1 MSRLYLGQQSI
12 DPFFSARFAM
22 PVPGAGASPLLPQ
35 FGDVSPEDMPGF
47 RVGYED
53 LPGFRLPDASMP
65 TFGGGFD
72 RPSYGDGPAGQT
84 PFDESSSTGLQNF
97 VQESGDPSAA
107 SGRDGNP
114 YWGSGAGN
122 KSANPAMPVQYGFPV
137 DQLADTRPN
146 VDSSVSPIPV
156 PYNPDGGPP
165 PRSLQPGEPQKED
178 KFDGEIVVLPDG
190 STIRDEGSPTGYLL
204 APPSKPDLRDVAA
217 KGRRI
222 GEAYRAAL
230 ANPETSAGA
239 LPYLA
244 LQLGLDL
251 GQAGTYDYQRSGNMI
266 TGYTQYPRFR
276 PIANVNVGLLGQQA
290 GLTLEEVLSVAGTF
304 AGLRSSNANPQ
315 APYGLDPLTLHYIK
329 RGYEIGQTGVF
340 DRPATR

>member
-1 MSRLYLGQQSI
+1 
-12 DPFFSARFAM
+12 M